1 MQPGLRWGLDTQ
13 SALVITFPLING
25 ITPGCFFLLSHVL
38 GPQDAERNGEGIS
51 LTPWSMHM
59 CVCVCVCVCVH
70 SSKIHFTAM
79 RPLPFIMLLIKLCW
93 AWDHL
98 QILLMFW
105 GNGSRL
111 GSSSLAFLLT
121 TNFQGT
127 SIALSH
133 SCTLRSKAAEY
144 FKTDQQILFYTQIL
158 YFTDHEISIFPTVQ

>member
-1 MQPGLRWGLDTQ
+1 MFL
-13 SALVITFPLING
+13 PLIPCVG
-25 ITPGCFFLLSHVL
+25 APGCREEWGGHLIDPMIHAHV
-38 GPQDAERNGEGIS
+38 
-51 LTPWSMHM
+51 

-79 RPLPFIMLLIKLCW
+79 RPLPFIMLLLTLCW

-111 GSSSLAFLLT
+111 GSSSFAFLLT
-121 TNFQGT
+121 TSFQGT

-158 YFTDHEISIFPTVQ
+158 YFTNYEISIFPTVQ